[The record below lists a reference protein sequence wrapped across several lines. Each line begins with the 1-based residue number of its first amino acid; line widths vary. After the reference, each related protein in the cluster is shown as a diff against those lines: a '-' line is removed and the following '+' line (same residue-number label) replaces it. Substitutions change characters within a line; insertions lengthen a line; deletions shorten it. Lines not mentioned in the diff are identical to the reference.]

1 MTLFLCGKYR
11 LSYENKEP
19 DIDIEPNMIVGVMYL
34 KIELKINGK
43 LRFVE
48 VSASERLLDVLRQ
61 KFGLVSVK
69 EGCGAGEC
77 GACTVLMDGE
87 AVCSCVVPAFQAD
100 GHDILTVEGLE
111 ENGELD
117 LIQQSF
123 IGCDAV
129 QCGFCTPGMIMS
141 AKALLIKNPSPSREE
156 IRTALA
162 GNICRCTG
170 YTQIINAVETAAARI
185 GECRR

>member
-1 MTLFLCGKYR
+1 MHIR
-11 LSYENKEP
+11 LA
-19 DIDIEPNMIVGVMYL
+19 MIVGVMFL

-43 LRFVE
+43 FRTAE
-48 VSASERLLDVLRQ
+48 VSASERLIDVLRQ

-69 EGCGAGEC
+69 E
-77 GACTVLMDGE
+77 VIMNGE

-117 LIQQSF
+117 VIQQSF
-123 IGCDAV
+123 IDCDAV

-141 AKALLIKNPSPSREE
+141 AKALLMKNPCPSREE

-170 YTQIINAVETAAARI
+170 YVQIIDAVETTAARI
-185 GECRR
+185 GVCRR

>member
-1 MTLFLCGKYR
+1 M
-11 LSYENKEP
+11 
-19 DIDIEPNMIVGVMYL
+19 IDL
-34 KIELKINGK
+34 KIKLNINGK
-43 LRFVE
+43 VRIADID
-48 VSASERLLDVLRQ
+48 ASDRLIDVLRD

-69 EGCGAGEC
+69 EGCGVGEC
-77 GACTVLMDGE
+77 GACTILMDGE

-100 GHDILTVEGLE
+100 GHDIVTVEGLE
-111 ENGELD
+111 MNGELD

-123 IGCDAV
+123 IDCDAV

-141 AKALLIKNPSPSREE
+141 AKALLLKNPSPSRDE

-170 YTQIINAVETAAARI
+170 YTQIVDAVETAAERI
-185 GECRR
+185 RRPDR

>member
-1 MTLFLCGKYR
+1 M
-11 LSYENKEP
+11 
-19 DIDIEPNMIVGVMYL
+19 IDL
-34 KIELKINGK
+34 KIKLNINGK
-43 LRFVE
+43 VRTADID
-48 VSASERLLDVLRQ
+48 ASDRLIDVLRD

-69 EGCGAGEC
+69 EGCGVGEC
-77 GACTVLMDGE
+77 GACTILMDDE

-100 GHDILTVEGLE
+100 GHDIVTVEGLE
-111 ENGELD
+111 MNGELD

-123 IGCDAV
+123 IDCDAV

-141 AKALLIKNPSPSREE
+141 AKALLLKNPSPSRDE

-170 YTQIINAVETAAARI
+170 YTQIVDAVETAAERI
-185 GECRR
+185 RRPDR